1 MVLLLYTLMI
11 WRIVRIM
18 NLSNETASVLKNF
31 STINQNLV
39 IKKGS
44 NFSTMSAMK
53 NIIASAEV
61 KEKFPVDFAIYDLNE
76 FLAAL
81 SLFEKPDL
89 EFRDDFVVITEN
101 GSATKSLKYWYSDPS
116 VVTSP
121 TKEITMPESEVSFTL
136 ENNMLVNVQKAAA
149 VIGAPDMALEAMS
162 VGKALLKVTDKKN
175 TTANDYAVGVD
186 VTNEDGKDLPYK
198 FWFKVE
204 NLKLLSGSYN
214 VAVSSRNISHFVNSN
229 VNIYYWI
236 ALEPESKYDA

>member
-1 MVLLLYTLMI
+1 
-11 WRIVRIM
+11 M
-18 NLSNETASVLKNF
+18 NLSNETVSVLKNF

-39 IKKGS
+39 IKSGS
-44 NFSTMSAMK
+44 NISTMSAMK
-53 NIIASAEV
+53 NIIASAKV
-61 KEKFPVDFAIYDLNE
+61 KENFPVDFAIYDLNE

-89 EFRDDFVVITEN
+89 DFHDDFVVMTEN
-101 GSATKSLKYWYSDPS
+101 GSTGKSLKYWYSDPS

-121 TKEITMPESEVSFTL
+121 TKEITMPECEVSFNL

-175 TTANDYAVGVD
+175 STANDYAVGVD
-186 VTNEDGKDLPYK
+186 VNNEDGKDLPYK

-214 VAVSSRNISHFVNSN
+214 VAVSSKNISHFVNSN
-229 VNIYYWI
+229 VDINYWI

>member
-1 MVLLLYTLMI
+1 
-11 WRIVRIM
+11 M
-18 NLSNETASVLKNF
+18 NLSNVTVSVLKNF
-31 STINQNLV
+31 ATINQNLV
-39 IKKGS
+39 IKEGS
-44 NFSTMSAMK
+44 NISTMSAMK

-61 KEKFPVDFAIYDLNE
+61 KENFPVDFAIYDLNE

-89 EFRDDFVVITEN
+89 DFHDDFVVMTEN
-101 GSATKSLKYWYSDPS
+101 GSTGKSLKYWYSDPS

-121 TKEITMPESEVSFTL
+121 TKEITMPECEVSFIL